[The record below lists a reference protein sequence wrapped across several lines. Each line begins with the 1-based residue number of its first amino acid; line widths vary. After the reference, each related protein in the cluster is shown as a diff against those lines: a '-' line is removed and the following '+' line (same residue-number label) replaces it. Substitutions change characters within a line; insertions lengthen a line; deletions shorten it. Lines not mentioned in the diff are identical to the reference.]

1 MKNLLLFSALAI
13 TSGAAWCQLTVKPNG
28 STDSFIYA
36 ENENV
41 IYVKGGIDLT
51 KNPTADTEASIYLR
65 NGAQLIQGDVA
76 TSLNS
81 GNGQLS
87 VQQTS
92 PVTNAYAYYYWC
104 SPVGSPME
112 LGTNTIYA
120 PGNSPF
126 GIDAIYMDNNP
137 TTGIGTK
144 AIKSIPIATKEG
156 WSDPLSISKRWLTKM
171 IEPGT
176 EKFASYVRINGAND
190 VPAGYGFTM
199 KGVNLGTEADHPNPG
214 APNYGH
220 AQTYEFRGRPNNG
233 TFSIPVKGPLL
244 PTNPDAPA
252 ADESAQMTLTG
263 NPYPSALDLNKVF
276 HDSQNTRLDAIYF
289 YDEDRTKMSHMYA
302 QKPYGYAVWVP
313 GPPDPNPNG
322 DPVNYPGFTVAASFF
337 IWNANGGHNGTSQ
350 GTGTRP
356 IAQRYAPIGQG
367 FMFVGNGS
375 PNNQGSVKIKNSHR
389 VFKQEGQYS
398 TFFREGAG
406 TSDSDSVNG
415 ENESRGNGHTL
426 SSAPTKMVD
435 MRTPQLR
442 LLVTFDDQLSR
453 ELLLILTPEASD
465 GYDRGFD
472 ALSPMGMKSEVY
484 FPIETDGQ
492 KYPYVIQGTNF
503 ENNKMIPFTIE
514 LFQPGKIEVKAIEEI
529 RKPYEKAYL
538 YDQQENIYRPLVSNR
553 AAGTGFNL
561 PAGLYENRFFIVFQQ
576 EDSPRPNI
584 VQAQMDMEAKMQ
596 MDVKMFQNNPSRQLE
611 IMNPEGYSLKA
622 AYVYDMN
629 GKLVI
634 TDTNLGDASNYSF
647 YTGNLSDGMYMVKLI
662 TKDEVTLS
670 YKAMVMNK

>member
-13 TSGAAWCQLTVKPNG
+13 TSGAAWCQLTVTPNG

-41 IYVKGGIDLT
+41 IYVKGDINLT
-51 KNPTADTEASIYLR
+51 KNSPGDTEASIYLR
-65 NGAQLIQGDVA
+65 NGAQLIQGNVA

-104 SPVGSPME
+104 SPVGSPTDIGSTE
-112 LGTNTIYA
+112 ALG
-120 PGNSPF
+120 PGNTNF
-126 GIDAIYMDNNP
+126 GLDAIYMDTNP
-137 TTGIGTK
+137 ITGTGTK
-144 AIKSIPIATKEG
+144 ATKSVPIPTKEG
-156 WSDPLSISKRWLTKM
+156 WNNPDLSISKRWMTVM
-171 IEPGT
+171 MTPGT
-176 EKFASYVRINGAND
+176 EKYGSYTRINGENGAL
-190 VPAGYGFTM
+190 PGFGFTM
-199 KGVNLGTEADHPNPG
+199 KGVTNGPSNANHETTPS
-214 APNYGH
+214 H

-233 TFSIPVKGPLL
+233 TFSISVLGPDLHDNG
-244 PTNPDAPA
+244 PEPGEAQ
-252 ADESAQMTLTG
+252 ESANMTLTG
-263 NPYPSALDLNKVF
+263 NPYPSALDLNKLF
-276 HDSQNTRLDAIYF
+276 YDSGNSKLDAIYF
-289 YDEDRTKMSHMYA
+289 YDEDRTKMSHLYS

-313 GPPDPNPNG
+313 GGQDTSTNG
-322 DPVNYPGFTVAASFF
+322 DPAQFPGYTVAASFF
-337 IWNANGGHNGTSQ
+337 IWNANGGHNETSQ

-375 PNNQGSVKIKNSHR
+375 GDVYIRNTQR
-389 VFKQEGQYS
+389 VFKQESADYS
-398 TFFREGAG
+398 TFFREEDENSE
-406 TSDSDSVNG
+406 SDTINEENG
-415 ENESRGNGHTL
+415 NRGNGHTL
-426 SSAPTKMVD
+426 SSASGAMID
-435 MRTPQLR
+435 NRTPQLR
-442 LLVTFDDQLSR
+442 LLVTFDDKLSR
-453 ELLLILTPEASD
+453 ELLLILSPQTSD
-465 GYDRGFD
+465 AYDRGFD

-503 ENNKMIPFTIE
+503 TSDKMIPLTIE

-561 PAGLYENRFFIVFQQ
+561 PAGFYENRFFIVFQQ
-576 EDSPRPNI
+576 EESPRPNI
-584 VQAQMDMEAKMQ
+584 VQAQMDREAKMQ